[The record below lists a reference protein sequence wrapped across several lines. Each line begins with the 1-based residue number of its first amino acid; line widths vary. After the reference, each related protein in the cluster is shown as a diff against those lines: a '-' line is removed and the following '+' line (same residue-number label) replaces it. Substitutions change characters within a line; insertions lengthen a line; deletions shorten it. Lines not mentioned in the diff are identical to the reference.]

1 VDPFLTAFFFLA
13 MALALV
19 LIDLVVPSAGILLA
33 LAVIC
38 AIAADIFAF
47 RASTQFGLWVLIG
60 ELAAIPIGLWVFA
73 KYWASTPFGKRMII
87 APAKA
92 QPFTWEAS
100 KAVGKLGTAFDD
112 FLPTGRIEIEGT
124 LFDAVARVGV
134 VKKGDRV
141 LVVAEEMGQL
151 FVVPDN
157 QNISYPIASNSGT
170 NLDSTTVKTE
180 PTVKSLLTEEG
191 QRASADATDQPA
203 KNFGLQSL
211 D

>member
-1 VDPFLTAFFFLA
+1 MDPVLAAFFFLA

-19 LIDLVVPSAGILLA
+19 LIDLVVPSAGILLV
-33 LAVIC
+33 LAIIC

-47 RASTQFGLWVLIG
+47 RANTQFGLWMLIG

-73 KYWASTPFGKRMII
+73 RFWASTPLGKRMII
-87 APAKA
+87 TPAKA

-100 KAVGKLGTAFDD
+100 KAVGKLGTAVDD

-124 LFDAVARVGV
+124 LFDSVARAGV
-134 VKKGDRV
+134 IKKGERV

-151 FVVPDN
+151 FVIPNNPNATSSGMIVDPPLLSTENTTDKTFP
-157 QNISYPIASNSGT
+157 SDAS
-170 NLDSTTVKTE
+170 
-180 PTVKSLLTEEG
+180 
-191 QRASADATDQPA
+191 RASTDAINQPA

>member
-1 VDPFLTAFFFLA
+1 MDPFLAAFFFLA

-47 RASTQFGLWVLIG
+47 RANTQFGLWMLIG
-60 ELAAIPIGLWVFA
+60 ELASIPIGLWVFA
-73 KYWASTPFGKRMII
+73 KFWASTPLGKRMII

-92 QPFTWEAS
+92 QPFTWEAG
-100 KAVGKLGTAFDD
+100 KAVGKWGTAFED

-124 LFDAVARVGV
+124 LLDAVARVGV
-134 VKKGDRV
+134 IKKGDRV

-151 FVVPDN
+151 FVVPEN
-157 QNISYPIASNSGT
+157 QNANNADTNS
-170 NLDSTTVKTE
+170 DPTTVRSA
-180 PTVKSLLTEEG
+180 PTANDPSSGKSEG
-191 QRASADATDQPA
+191 ASADAMNQPA
-203 KNFGLQSL
+203 RNIGLQSL